1 MTTLIDLWLQAAQEA
16 HALRAQ
22 LAYLEEAWLRAEAD
36 ADYWYF
42 QACNTVSTNHT
53 RIADGSPRG
62 EPHARAV
69 AADDGRFAPPLP
81 CG

>member
-1 MTTLIDLWLQAAQEA
+1 MTTLIDLWLEAAQEA

-42 QACNTVSTNHT
+42 QACNDRVH
-53 RIADGSPRG
+53 
-62 EPHARAV
+62 EPHSQR
-69 AADDGRFAPPLP
+69 RRIP
-81 CG
+81 

>member
-1 MTTLIDLWLQAAQEA
+1 MTQLIDLWLETAHEA

-42 QACNTVSTNHT
+42 QACNT
-53 RIADGSPRG
+53 PR
-62 EPHARAV
+62 PFDPAV
-69 AADDGRFAPPLP
+69 AAGNEEATAQVGPNVQLHTSPAPQ
-81 CG
+81 

>member
-1 MTTLIDLWLQAAQEA
+1 MTVLIDLWLEAAHEA

-42 QACNTVSTNHT
+42 QACNHHVH
-53 RIADGSPRG
+53 
-62 EPHARAV
+62 EPHSQR
-69 AADDGRFAPPLP
+69 GRIP
-81 CG
+81 

>member
-1 MTTLIDLWLQAAQEA
+1 MTQLIDLWLAAAHEA

-42 QACNTVSTNHT
+42 QACN
-53 RIADGSPRG
+53 RPAP
-62 EPHARAV
+62 EAR
-69 AADDGRFAPPLP
+69 
-81 CG
+81 

>member
-1 MTTLIDLWLQAAQEA
+1 MTTLIDLWLEAAHEA

-42 QACNTVSTNHT
+42 QACNDCEH
-53 RIADGSPRG
+53 A
-62 EPHARAV
+62 PHSQHR
-69 AADDGRFAPPLP
+69 RMP
-81 CG
+81 